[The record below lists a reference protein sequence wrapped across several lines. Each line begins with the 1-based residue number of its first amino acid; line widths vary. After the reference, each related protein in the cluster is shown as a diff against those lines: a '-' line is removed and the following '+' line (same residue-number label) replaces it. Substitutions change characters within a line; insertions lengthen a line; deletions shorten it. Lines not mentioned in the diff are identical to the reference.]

1 MIYYITLAF
10 FILLLLGGIIFI
22 KDRTAENVAFIYV
35 FVIIL
40 IGLFFIGLTI
50 YSIGAYDTKIG
61 ITSQLE
67 TFEQKEKILTEKSN
81 STLELLKIE
90 VERYYEYELEIFK
103 DIRPDNVNILLI
115 KYPELKTS
123 GLVMGYME
131 QIVKLNNDIYD
142 LRFNRT
148 DYEAKLNYY
157 KQNQLIF

>member
-22 KDRTAENVAFIYV
+22 KDRTADNVAFIYV

-103 DIRPDNVNILLI
+103 DIRPDRSEGASCRERV
-115 KYPELKTS
+115 
-123 GLVMGYME
+123 
-131 QIVKLNNDIYD
+131 
-142 LRFNRT
+142 
-148 DYEAKLNYY
+148 
-157 KQNQLIF
+157 